1 MRRREIWG
9 SALLVV
15 AAALYGWVTF
25 FFSAHP
31 LAPDG
36 QRLIFFWGI
45 EGDAVVGLTFLVV
58 GLVGCAGLLL
68 LLPSLIRRVH
78 RRWLRVTTGWAAAAA
93 VVAAAPFLGMFLLVG
108 VILSFGTGIRE
119 VAPDGRSVIVSQDQ
133 FDGDVVRIYTEFDA
147 FHYRW
152 YREAPELSGPRT
164 ITSENCRLE
173 SSGEAL
179 VLSCGAGEVTIHP
192 DQRLVN

>member
-9 SALLVV
+9 AALLVV

-25 FFSAHP
+25 FFEAHP

-45 EGDAVVGLTFLVV
+45 EGVAVVGLAYVV
-58 GLVGCAGLLL
+58 SGLVGCAGLLF
-68 LLPSLIRRVH
+68 LLPSLIRRLH
-78 RRWLRVTTGWAAAAA
+78 PRWLRVTTGWAAYAAA
-93 VVAAAPFLGMFLLVG
+93 VAAVPLVGIFLLVG
-108 VILSFGTGIRE
+108 VVLSFGTSVRE

-133 FDGDVVRIYTEFDA
+133 FDGDVVHIYTEFDA

-152 YREAPELSGPRT
+152 YWEAPELSGPGT
-164 ITSENCRLE
+164 ITSENCHLD

-179 VLSCGAGEVTIHP
+179 VLSCGAGTVTIHP
-192 DQRLVN
+192 DQRPVN